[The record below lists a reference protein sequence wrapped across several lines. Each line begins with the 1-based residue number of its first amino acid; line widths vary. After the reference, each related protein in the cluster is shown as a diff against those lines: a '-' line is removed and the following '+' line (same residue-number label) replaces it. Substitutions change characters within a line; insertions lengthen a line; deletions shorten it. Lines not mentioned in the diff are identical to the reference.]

1 MGFEND
7 GLDDDKPLAAIMS
20 EAAKD
25 GGAAAGPDRD
35 DGIVPVVA
43 APRAILTMRGAKR
56 KLGASG
62 YRGVAYHPVSKK
74 WRARI
79 TSSTGDGRQR
89 ALGYFESKEDAARAW
104 DAAARDLGIQEKFLN
119 FPDEERERAQA
130 DGAQGALPALP
141 APAIAAPGA
150 KEPVGDPFA
159 AGGSRAGVSGALAA
173 RLPNPATGLR
183 HSMPATVEDGLP
195 AKPLGSLSST
205 GIKGVRTK
213 ANGTFEARI
222 KTRGEKRRC
231 LGRFKSLRE
240 AMLAYDRVARANGY
254 CVNRCMKVNDLVD
267 SDGFANCGEA
277 TNTKGVRRVT
287 KQKAVELVSQTHD
300 GAADGPEAG
309 GEGQGAEARAGALV
323 EDSAAGLEPPGG
335 ASASASASALS
346 GPPNAAAGGWPAA
359 TAQAEPAPLSGAAEH
374 GGLTPEAVAATP
386 DGADLFAL
394 FILDKPGIRRFLGVF
409 GSEKDGDIAYTTYK
423 AKTSAKKPGKRKAGK
438 GAEARAGGVR
448 GAGPGLAAA
457 SADAAAA
464 PAGGLLAPPPP
475 DNEHELNQEG
485 MARGAARYVV
495 GPGGGEGSLAAEVAG
510 V

>member
-1 MGFEND
+1 
-7 GLDDDKPLAAIMS
+7 
-20 EAAKD
+20 
-25 GGAAAGPDRD
+25 
-35 DGIVPVVA
+35 
-43 APRAILTMRGAKR
+43 
-56 KLGASG
+56 
-62 YRGVAYHPVSKK
+62 
-74 WRARI
+74 
-79 TSSTGDGRQR
+79 
-89 ALGYFESKEDAARAW
+89 
-104 DAAARDLGIQEKFLN
+104 
-119 FPDEERERAQA
+119 
-130 DGAQGALPALP
+130 
-141 APAIAAPGA
+141 
-150 KEPVGDPFA
+150 
-159 AGGSRAGVSGALAA
+159 
-173 RLPNPATGLR
+173 
-183 HSMPATVEDGLP
+183 
-195 AKPLGSLSST
+195 
-205 GIKGVRTK
+205 
-213 ANGTFEARI
+213 
-222 KTRGEKRRC
+222 
-231 LGRFKSLRE
+231 
-240 AMLAYDRVARANGY
+240 
-254 CVNRCMKVNDLVD
+254 MKVNDLVD

-335 ASASASASALS
+335 ASASASASASALN
-346 GPPNAAAGGWPAA
+346 GPPDAAAGGWPAA

-394 FILDKPGIRRFLGVF
+394 FNKPGIRRFLGVF
-409 GSEKDGDIAYTTYK
+409 GSEKDGEIAYTTYK
-423 AKTSAKKPGKRKAGK
+423 AKTSAKKPGKRKAGT
-438 GAEARAGGVR
+438 GAEARAGGAR

-464 PAGGLLAPPPP
+464 PAGGLLAQPPP